1 MGIIVRRNEIEQD
14 EPEEPLDIDQCCF
27 NIAVDDPGTLFVTG
41 LVVFVVGS
49 CVVFGISQQGREI
62 LLLVF
67 PPVMDIEPA
76 RNICR
81 FSVVE
86 KHRPLAAV
94 SMPYTWEAICIVTCS
109 LAAQYSRLM
118 M

>member
-1 MGIIVRRNEIEQD
+1 MGIIVRCNEIEQN
-14 EPEEPLDIDQCCF
+14 EPEKTLDVDQGSF
-27 NIAVDDPGTLFVTG
+27 DVAVNDPGALFVTG

-49 CVVFGISQQGREI
+49 CVVFGISQQGCEI

-86 KHRPLAAV
+86 KTQP
-94 SMPYTWEAICIVTCS
+94 
-109 LAAQYSRLM
+109 
-118 M
+118 